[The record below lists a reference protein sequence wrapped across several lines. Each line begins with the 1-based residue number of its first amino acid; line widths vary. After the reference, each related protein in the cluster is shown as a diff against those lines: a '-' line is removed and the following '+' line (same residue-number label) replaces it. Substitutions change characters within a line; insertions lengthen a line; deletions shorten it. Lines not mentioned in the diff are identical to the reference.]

1 MKIFFK
7 INFLSLSFIFGLITL
22 LIFFFPNV
30 VYDFYS
36 FDVESV
42 NEIGRNQ
49 IRTDTGGVW
58 LLVTVLPILFLTTK
72 KDYYIN
78 IMILFFVIASVARG
92 ISFLTGD
99 GYHPITIGLFIGE
112 IYWIF
117 LLTYFK
123 KRFPDGSFFS

>member
-36 FDVESV
+36 FDAESV

-58 LLVTVLPILFLTTK
+58 LLVTLLPILFLTTK
-72 KDYYIN
+72 CSLKTK
-78 IMILFFVIASVARG
+78 S
-92 ISFLTGD
+92 
-99 GYHPITIGLFIGE
+99 
-112 IYWIF
+112 
-117 LLTYFK
+117 
-123 KRFPDGSFFS
+123 